1 MSRIEWSPDQ
11 QNVGVFIGLGISQ
24 SIFIGEYIDQLE
36 MVDRGLVGAIARGL
50 IGAGGSYR

>member
-24 SIFIGEYIDQLE
+24 SISIGEIYRPVGVFDTIDE
-36 MVDRGLVGAIARGL
+36 NGR
-50 IGAGGSYR
+50 S